1 MGLSEHE
8 QRVLDELERGL
19 YADDE
24 LLARRM
30 QKAANQT
37 PDRLKQRSAAR
48 RIAGALVALAGLGV
62 VLVGAITH
70 YAWMGAGGF
79 VVMLLGLLVATASP
93 KPKAEPAPEPV
104 SVSSGTRQGGAS
116 VPKAASKGA
125 AKPARK
131 SWYASLN
138 DFFEERW
145 DRRNGL

>member
-19 YADDE
+19 YAEDE
-24 LLARRM
+24 LLARRI

-62 VLVGAITH
+62 ILVGAITH

-79 VVMLLGLLVATASP
+79 VVTLLGLLLATTSG
-93 KPKAEPAPEPV
+93 KAVVDAPQEPV
-104 SVSSGTRQGGAS
+104 SVASGARQSSAATAS
-116 VPKAASKGA
+116 SAGSRP
-125 AKPARK
+125 AKK
-131 SWYASLN
+131 SWFSSLN